1 MKKAIIILV
10 ILFSVGIVSA
20 ALPDYLKAS
29 EVDEPSSTV
38 KIGDSVSAKMTLKR
52 VGIVP
57 DSAKLKIVTE
67 LVDSRIEVTIDNVTE
82 NYVLKSNEIP
92 LAAGGVEEIKIRVFG
107 DAPEVERQIDI
118 KVLEVTTHVEYPGED
133 PEDQEDGTFTTTVSD
148 KEIKET
154 VTTIDDAWDKYNV
167 AKAKVDTLASTG
179 VNTAALEAQ
188 IQNAKELLDNADELH
203 DKGEIDLAKST
214 AESASKILDGVIIDA
229 EKSGV
234 GPVPLDLRRYL
245 VIGGAV
251 IVVLIVALFL
261 KGKREELG

>member
-1 MKKAIIILV
+1 MKKAMIILG
-10 ILFSVGIVSA
+10 ILLSVGIVSA

-29 EVDEPSSTV
+29 EVSEPSSSV
-38 KIGDSVSAKMTLKR
+38 KIGESISAKMTLKR

-57 DSAKLKIVTE
+57 DSATLKIVTE
-67 LVDSRIEVTIDNVTE
+67 LDDSRIEVTIDNVTE
-82 NYVLKSNEIP
+82 NYVLKSNEIT
-92 LAAGGVEEIKIRVFG
+92 LASGGVEEIKIRILG
-107 DAPEVERQIDI
+107 DAPEVEKQKDI

-148 KEIKET
+148 KEIKEA
-154 VTTIDDAWDKYNV
+154 VTTIDDAWDKYDIAE
-167 AKAKVDTLASTG
+167 AKIDTLGSTG
-179 VNTAALEAQ
+179 VNTAELEAQ
-188 IQNAKELLDNADELH
+188 LVTAKELLDTADELH
-203 DKGEIDLAKST
+203 DKEEIDLAKST
-214 AESASKILDGVIIDA
+214 AESASKILDGVILDA

-251 IVVLIVALFL
+251 IVVLILALII